1 MMNGSNSVSY
11 LIIYLIIILV
21 LIYAI
26 TFMSSYTC
34 NISQQPMDIFAKDG
48 FKNYDDKI
56 ENFESASV
64 NWNSSQIG
72 TDYPGNDITSGNST
86 SSQDCGNQC
95 IANPQCNAFVTNA
108 TGTNCWLKGNLSSP
122 TPNSDRNTYQ
132 LSRIG
137 AYATGS
143 KVGNPQVGT
152 DYPSNDIINQGVNS
166 AQDCATACQNQSG
179 CNAFVT
185 NLAGNYCWLKGSVGQ
200 TTSNSDRVSY
210 TFNRYEPLASGSNIG
225 TAQTGIDYPGN
236 DIINESSN
244 SAQDCA
250 TKCQLQ
256 ADCNAFVTNA
266 DGSYCWLKG
275 SLGQGT
281 PNTDRVSYKFNRPP
295 PGTMSAPP
303 ISPNDFTL
311 VAVGYANQVYLQD
324 VIGGQWYPNSPV
336 VQNSQA
342 VIDLTV
348 MPNGSLIGIGADNQL
363 YLRQTLN
370 SAWVNMQIAG
380 NYQGVSIAND
390 RHTLLLAGLDG
401 QIYTYDLNNKQ
412 PAQKISPAGGVRKVI
427 QLQDNSYL
435 LVGGGG
441 YDTLYTSNDL
451 TKGWNMASKSD
462 IGITSIAQT
471 PSGQIIGLGPSG
483 FVYTKGNDW
492 NTWNKTVCGNFSAIA
507 VMPLPP
513 QKIMGYDRKGAF
525 IDSSSSRTIP
535 NLVGNFNTL
544 PECINAALS
553 QGYNTV
559 GYQNTN
565 YCFGGNNSPYDTYGF
580 QTDNTKSISAYP
592 GNLTN
597 IVYKTT
603 QELVTTADPSEG
615 EVYIYEKCQFSGSGS
630 KMIVGNYPDF
640 GDSVPIQ
647 SVKVG
652 INTNLILYQLPN
664 YQGSSVTING
674 YSDLV
679 NKNVSC
685 NTLGSGTFSSAKVTS
700 NSNAMPYN
708 SADLTNSQLVN
719 LWTSVGCN
727 AESTVIN
734 DSKSITYWKNTLK
747 TTAEVEADMKDWA
760 TDNDPTHKVGCY
772 TAIPSPDT
780 PGEGEVVLFE
790 ACNYGERYKKFGLGN
805 FAYVGNDF
813 DKITSAIKIG
823 PYTSITIYENSN
835 YGGKSLIF
843 KNDSSAISGISC
855 LTANNFNDLL
865 SSLKVNPAFE
875 PVNNYLSQ
883 QADDVFV
890 LGPYYMFPWNLQ
902 NFIDKNAQWIW
913 WNQWCGGSK
922 GYQSCSGSAPIDPK
936 PVRFQLLVPVSGN
949 LDIPVVIHVI
959 SDNAPQNA
967 NIVKV
972 NNKIV
977 GQIEDYGWINSKYSQ
992 IDTMLAPGNN
1002 LIEFDVQNTT
1012 GGAGLLVSII
1022 NANTNEVIANS
1033 GNGKWGWV
1041 DPSKVVTVEM
1051 SKIDSTLV
1059 IHDEA
1064 AIGKIIKIKNVKE
1077 LQEITIGG
1085 TFRLVVELKDV
1096 PPYIKGQQFNKGDT
1110 NEFYL
1115 AIEKLDP
1122 NCSITEDNGCL
1133 NVYADNKKCS
1143 NNALTNITKKNSF
1156 RLVLVSKDYVL
1167 DPNIPFGKNVDFT
1180 MSKIGDKY
1188 YLKNIQTGF
1197 MPKLYKN
1204 DFKQDVYGYIDTGY
1218 LSNYNSLNKN
1228 TNNLCKNDKP
1238 IPDNKKQMEQENKIS
1253 KITESEFVSC
1263 TANAD
1268 GNMYLMTTSNLLE
1281 SNPINF
1287 VVNKDGSVAM
1297 SLQMFN
1303 FYGTLDQS
1311 YSLVFCNF
1319 NINTYAYI
1327 EKLTNPLGTFLV
1339 NMVCFDS
1346 DKKRRLPNNTLNFKF
1361 EISKYPIAYLK
1372 EKNIY
1377 NLNN

>member
-1 MMNGSNSVSY
+1 MTNSSNSASY
-11 LIIYLIIILV
+11 LIIYLIIILI

-34 NISQQPMDIFAKDG
+34 NVYQQPIDLFAKEG
-48 FKNYDDKI
+48 FENYDDQI
-56 ENFESASV
+56 ENFESASI
-64 NWNSSQIG
+64 NWNSAQMA
-72 TDYPGNDITSGNST
+72 TDYPGNDITSGNSN

-95 IANPQCNAFVTNA
+95 ISNSQCNAFVTNA
-108 TGTNCWLKGNLSSP
+108 AGTYCWLKGNLSSP

-132 LSRIG
+132 LSRTG

-152 DYPSNDIINQGVNS
+152 DYPGNDIINEGVNS
-166 AQDCATACQNQSG
+166 AQDCATACQNQPG

-185 NLAGNYCWLKGSVGQ
+185 NLAGNYCWLKGSLGQ
-200 TTSNSDRVSY
+200 STSNSDRVSY
-210 TFNRYEPLASGSNIG
+210 SFNRYAPLATGSNIG

-236 DIINESSN
+236 DIINESST

-256 ADCNAFVTNA
+256 AGCNAFVTNT

-275 SLGQGT
+275 SLGQET
-281 PNTDRVSYKFNRPP
+281 PNSDRVTYKFNRAP
-295 PGTMSAPP
+295 PGTMASPP
-303 ISPNDFTL
+303 ISANDFTL

-324 VIGGQWYPNSPV
+324 VIGGQWYPNSPA

-342 VIDLTV
+342 VIDLSV
-348 MPNGSLIGIGADNQL
+348 MPNGSLIGVGTDNQL
-363 YLRQTLN
+363 YSRKTLN
-370 SAWVNMQIAG
+370 SPWVNMNIAG
-380 NYQGVSIAND
+380 QFNAVSVAND
-390 RHTLLLAGLDG
+390 GHTLMLVGKDTN
-401 QIYTYDLNNKQ
+401 IYSFDLNTPNTPVQ
-412 PAQKISPAGGVRKVI
+412 AIDRGHFILKII
-427 QLQDNSYL
+427 QLQNGQFFAIGTDTYL
-435 LVGGGG
+435 YIGNGTFNPYNISWSQVS
-441 YDTLYTSNDL
+441 SNNCCA
-451 TKGWNMASKSD
+451 K
-462 IGITSIAQT
+462 SIAQA
-471 PSGQIIGLGPSG
+471 PNGSIILLDTNGKIQVASSVGAPW
-483 FVYTKGNDW
+483 TM
-492 NTWNKTVCGNFSAIA
+492 TQACCFSAIA
-507 VMPLPP
+507 VMPIPP

-544 PECINAALS
+544 PECINAAMS
-553 QGYNTV
+553 QGYNTI
-559 GYQNTN
+559 GYQNAN

-592 GNLTN
+592 SNLTN

-603 QELVTTADPSEG
+603 QELVTTSDPGEG

-630 KMIVGNYPDF
+630 KMTIGNYPDF

-652 INTNLILYQLPN
+652 VNTNVILYQLPN
-664 YQGSSVTING
+664 YQGTSATING
-674 YSDLV
+674 YSDVV
-679 NKNVSC
+679 NKTFSC
-685 NTLGSGTFSSAKVTS
+685 NTVGSGTFSSAKVTS
-700 NSNAMPYN
+700 SSNAMPYN

-727 AESTVIN
+727 AESSEISNTKQI
-734 DSKSITYWKNTLK
+734 SYWKNTLK
-747 TTAEVEADMKDWA
+747 TTAEVEADMKAWA
-760 TDNDPTHKVGCY
+760 TDNDPTHKAGCY
-772 TAIPSPDT
+772 TALPGPDT
-780 PGEGEVVLFE
+780 PGEGEVVLFDG
-790 ACNYGERYKKFGLGN
+790 CNYEAPYKKFGLGN

-813 DKITSAIKIG
+813 DNITSAIKIG
-823 PYTSITIYENSN
+823 PYTSVTIYENAN
-835 YGGKSLIF
+835 YSGKSITF
-843 KNDSSAISGISC
+843 KNDSAAISGISC
-855 LTANNFNDLL
+855 LIANNFNDML

-875 PVNNYLSQ
+875 PVNNYLSL
-883 QADDVFV
+883 QADDVIV
-890 LGPYYMFPWNLQ
+890 LGPWNTYPWNLP
-902 NFIDKNAQWIW
+902 NFVDTTAKWIW
-913 WNQWCGGSK
+913 WNNWNGQFPK
-922 GYQSCSGSAPIDPK
+922 GNAPIDPK

-959 SDNAPQNA
+959 ADNAPQNA

-977 GQIEDYGWINSKYSQ
+977 GQIEDSGWTTPKYTQ
-992 IDTMLAPGNN
+992 IETMLAPGNN
-1002 LIEFDVQNTT
+1002 LLEFDVQNTG

-1022 NANTNEVIANS
+1022 NTNTNNVIANS
-1033 GNGKWGWV
+1033 GSGKWGWV
-1041 DPSKVVTVEM
+1041 DPSKVVSAAMSEM
-1051 SKIDSTLV
+1051 DSNLV

-1064 AIGKIIKIKNVKE
+1064 AVGKIVKVKNIKD
-1077 LQEITIGG
+1077 LQQMSVGG

-1122 NCSITEDNGCL
+1122 NCSITEENGCL
-1133 NVYADNKKCS
+1133 NVYADNKKCN
-1143 NNALTNITKKNSF
+1143 NNALTNVTKKNSF

-1180 MSKIGDKY
+1180 MVKIGDKY

-1204 DFKQDVYGYIDTGY
+1204 DFKQDLYGYIDTGY
-1218 LSNYNSLNKN
+1218 LSNYNSVNKN
-1228 TNNLCKNDKP
+1228 TNKLCKNDKP
-1238 IPDNKKQMEQENKIS
+1238 INVNKKKMEQENKIS
-1253 KITESEFVSC
+1253 TIAESEFVSC
-1263 TANAD
+1263 TTNAD

-1281 SNPINF
+1281 SNPIKF
-1287 VVNKDGSVAM
+1287 VVNKDGSVSM

-1303 FYGTLDQS
+1303 FYGTPDQS

-1319 NINTYAYI
+1319 NVNTYAYI

-1339 NMVCFDS
+1339 KED
-1346 DKKRRLPNNTLNFKF
+1346 
-1361 EISKYPIAYLK
+1361 YLT
-1372 EKNIY
+1372 IH
-1377 NLNN
+1377 